1 MSPATGRFAVVL
13 NRNAKKVTEKVEE
26 LSGEL
31 VAPDDLFLS
40 TSAEHSEEIARTLVE
55 RGYETVFAG
64 GGDGTVM
71 HIINQL
77 AHYPLEQ
84 QPVIGILKLGTGNA
98 MARMVS
104 SGNLKGDLKTYIR
117 SATRETIPI
126 SLVETEGIRCPF
138 AGVGIDAEILN
149 DYRFAKDNWGA
160 GGVLN
165 PVMQSVGGYFFAFF
179 ARTVPR
185 RAAQVILRNSPIAQ
199 VTVKNGICHRLGR
212 DGELLDEFGA
222 GDLIYEGPLTIA
234 LAGTVPFYGYGMKVL
249 PFATNDPER
258 MHLRV
263 SNIGTGHA
271 LAVLPGIWRGE
282 VPSDKIHDFLAEEV
296 EITLDK
302 EVPFQIG
309 GDASGSRRSVTFKT
323 IPNCVR
329 LLRLL

>member
-1 MSPATGRFAVVL
+1 ML
-13 NRNAKKVTEKVEE
+13 NRNAKKVTGKVEE

-31 VAPDDLFLS
+31 VAPEDLFLS
-40 TSAEHSEEIARTLVE
+40 TSAEHSEEIARILVE

-77 AHYPLEQ
+77 AHYPLGQ

-104 SGNLKGDLKTYIR
+104 SGNLTGDLKTYIR

-126 SLVETEGIRCPF
+126 SLVETEGVRCPF
-138 AGVGIDAEILN
+138 TGVGVDAEVLN
-149 DYRFAKDNWGA
+149 DYRFAKDNWG
-160 GGVLN
+160 GSFMK
-165 PVMQSVGGYFFAFF
+165 PIMQSVGGYFFAFF
-179 ARTVPR
+179 MRTVPR
-185 RAAQVILRNSPIAQ
+185 RTAEAILRNRPNVR
-199 VTVKNGICHRLGR
+199 VTVKKGTCHRLGEEGR
-212 DGELLDEFGA
+212 LLDEYGA

-234 LAGTVPFYGYGMKVL
+234 LAGTVPFYGYGMKIL
-249 PFATNDPER
+249 PFATDDPNR

-263 SNIGTGHA
+263 SDIGTGHA
-271 LAVLPGIWRGE
+271 LAVLPRIWRGE
-282 VPSDKIHDFLAEEV
+282 VASDKIHDFLAEEI
-296 EITLDK
+296 EISLDK

-309 GDASGSRRSVTFKT
+309 GDAKGIRDHVTFKT